1 MPDLVT
7 LDQVK
12 AGLRID
18 HDDDDAQLTLL
29 ISASSERIIRYLK
42 SRAKEV
48 LNIDDDGNLAGPVP
62 PSVATATM
70 MLVGYL
76 YRDPDQ
82 DPERDWALGTL
93 PKPVSSLIYQ
103 LRDPAL
109 A

>member
-1 MPDLVT
+1 MADLVT

-18 HDDDDAQLTLL
+18 HSDDDAQLSLL
-29 ISASSERIIRYLK
+29 ISAASERIINYLK
-42 SRAKEV
+42 GRAKEV
-48 LNIDDDGNLAGPVP
+48 LNMDDDGNIIGPVP
-62 PSVATATM
+62 AAVTTAAM
-70 MLVGYL
+70 MMVGYL

-82 DPERDWALGTL
+82 DPERDWELGRL

>member
-1 MPDLVT
+1 MADLVD

-18 HDDDDAQLTLL
+18 HDDDDAQLSLL
-29 ISASSERIIRYLK
+29 ISAASERIIRYLK
-42 SRAKEV
+42 GRAKEV
-48 LNIDDDGNLAGPVP
+48 LNMDDDGNVVGPVP
-62 PSVATATM
+62 AAVTTATM

-82 DPERDWALGTL
+82 DPEKDWELGML
-93 PKPVSSLIYQ
+93 PKPVSALIYQ